1 MPKQFPHLDDS
12 TFPDLDNVDVYKY
25 ANDFDYSRFDYAQ
38 MRLQLCNV
46 PWDMGEAH
54 IGARTISGIGN
65 VVYFDS
71 TDERDAWF
79 AAIPDNECY
88 RFETKYKELHRS
100 NQIDLPIPFDMA
112 AQYNY
117 LVVDYSQF
125 ANDDSPVEYEGA
137 GALKRWFWFVR
148 EVEMIA
154 PNTTRLYLLNDAW
167 QTFIYDLHVSG
178 MILERGH
185 APMVET
191 SAETYLD
198 NPIANCG
205 NLLHEDVVNPN
216 AVEVARNAGE
226 MLINSGADVYAV
238 IITTANPRAG
248 ANPWGTKAD
257 NTWSTPAQTIQ
268 QTLDKGVPACFAF
281 ATAAGNLSALLT
293 RINADI
299 PQFFETVKGVFF
311 IDRTM
316 LQINASTDGFMFGNV
331 QCYVCDAV
339 NYTTYQVADF
349 TIGDFGYPD
358 NYADIAKLYTYPY
371 AYAQMSD
378 QDGNTVDV
386 RIENTN
392 GKVTYSRALNLVF
405 PFIKVNAH
413 MTSTGAGSVRTIT
426 FRDVIEHRM
435 PIKGNWYETL
445 QSWDIPIFGLVQ
457 SANKHNDYATH
468 YDRLQDNIALTNAY
482 NSSVASADAAKSN
495 AYDSAAASKT
505 NVDRSALAAQQSAYR
520 NADTATDIAD
530 LQIAANTANEGA
542 NETYVNEQTR
552 LDVVM
557 NGASAVEANIVVNGT
572 TNNQIAATE
581 QQAAVAAASAA
592 VSAGTSA
599 ITSALS
605 GNIAGAVGS
614 LVGGATQ
621 AATTM
626 AQAGITI
633 NLASS
638 QASLQASNNTAMAT
652 LSNAQ
657 MNNKTSAQV
666 TNMQA
671 LRDNTNDL
679 TEGSADASAAA
690 MKANADRSY
699 NATTDN
705 TTLDKSTAEGNADRD
720 NTTARE
726 NAGRS
731 RNTAESQIANS
742 IAQAALSAPM
752 EFGTWANGDSATTR
766 AQGLFCNVVT
776 QDPFSIAYAGDE
788 MLRYGYMFDRQWPFD
803 GNWNVCSHFTYWK
816 LRDFWVTDLSI
827 PDMYVDK
834 IRFFLFGG
842 VTVWR
847 KPEDIGRI
855 SLYDN
860 IDWS

>member
-71 TDERDAWF
+71 TDDRDAWF
-79 AAIPDNECY
+79 AAIPDDKCY

-100 NQIDLPIPFDMA
+100 NQIDLPIPFDIA

-125 ANDDSPVEYEGA
+125 ANDGSPVEYEGA
-137 GALKRWFWFVR
+137 GGLKRWFWFVR

-185 APMVET
+185 APMVGM

-198 NPIANCG
+198 NPLANCA

-216 AVEVARNAGE
+216 AVEVARNVGE
-226 MLINSGADVYAV
+226 MLFNAGAGIYAV
-238 IITTANPRAG
+238 IVTTSNPQ
-248 ANPWGTKAD
+248 NTWGTKTAD
-257 NTWSTPAQTIQ
+257 TWRTPAMTMQ
-268 QTLDKGVPACFAF
+268 QQLDKGVPACYAF
-281 ATAAGNLSALLT
+281 AVAANNLSALLT
-293 RINADI
+293 AINTDI

-311 IDRTM
+311 IDNSLLEIET
-316 LQINASTDGFMFGNV
+316 ATDGFTWFNI
-331 QCYVCDAV
+331 QCYAC
-339 NYTTYQVADF
+339 NPKNQTTYQVVDF
-349 TIGDFGYPD
+349 TKSDFGYPES
-358 NYADIAKLYTYPY
+358 YADIAKLYTYPY
-371 AYAQMSD
+371 AYAQMTD

-405 PFIKVNAH
+405 PFIRIDAH
-413 MTSTGAGSVRTIT
+413 MTSAGAGAGKSIV
-426 FRDVIEHRM
+426 FRDVSTHRM
-435 PIKGNWYETL
+435 YIKGNWYETL

-482 NSSVASADAAKSN
+482 DSSVASADAAKAN

-505 NVDRSALAAQQSAYR
+505 NVDRSALAAKDSADA
-520 NADTATDIAD
+520 NADTAVDIAD
-530 LQIAANTANEGA
+530 LQIAANDANY
-542 NETYVNEQTR
+542 NDNVTYIDSQNNV
-552 LDVVM
+552 DVIY
-557 NGASAVEANIVVNGT
+557 NNASAIEANTVINGT
-572 TNNQIAATE
+572 TNSQIAATE
-581 QQAAVAAASAA
+581 QTAALAAASAA
-592 VSAGTSA
+592 VNAGTSA

-605 GNIAGAVGS
+605 GNIAGAVGA
-614 LVGGATQ
+614 VIGGATQ
-621 AATTM
+621 AATTI
-626 AQAGITI
+626 AQAGISV
-633 NLASS
+633 NLAVS
-638 QASLQASNNTAMAT
+638 QASIAAANNTNTAA
-652 LSNAQ
+652 LGNAQ
-657 MNNKTSAQV
+657 MTTKATAQK
-666 TNMQA
+666 TNMDA
-671 LRDNTNDL
+671 LRSNSNDL
-679 TEGSADASAAA
+679 TEGSADASAAT
-690 MKANADRSY
+690 MKANAQRSY
-699 NATTDN
+699 NATTAN

-720 NTTARE
+720 NTTAKA
-726 NAGRS
+726 NAARS
-731 RNTAESQIANS
+731 RDTAQNQIANS

-752 EFGTWANGDSATTR
+752 EFGTWANADSATTR

-776 QDPFSIAYAGDE
+776 QDPYSIAYAGDE

-803 GNWNVCSHFTYWK
+803 GDWNVCQHFTYWK